1 MGFGKKKNKK
11 KGRRQ
16 NKKREQSENVFTS
29 NLDKKQW
36 FFENFMIFFD
46 KLPQHLQTK
55 YDVPRLNKI
64 KSKELKNEKIAEI
77 DYEALSVEIL
87 SNTKTEYPNFKDIA
101 SPKSYYLHPIRPSFK
116 KRKLCQNQNP
126 RENILASELCQNEK
140 HRQFV
145 WNYFDQM
152 ASFYFCRYLFYA
164 SMQISNHWHFVS
176 SNNRSKQRERIYM
189 AEYTADEL
197 EHHLSIRSPDKRIPE
212 KYWYQRYRLFSKYDD
227 GIKLDI
233 ESWHSVTP
241 QQIAMDIAQKC
252 ECNVIVDA
260 MCGVGGNSIA
270 FAQFCDFV
278 ISVDID
284 AKKIK
289 MAQHN
294 AKIYGV
300 DDKIQFIVGD
310 FFKIAQMFK
319 HSQLIDVI
327 FLSPPWGG
335 QFYQMSM
342 FDIKCLSND
351 GSMDGCKLLADKGEK
366 CKIDKNRLYKKV
378 KSIT

>member
-1 MGFGKKKNKK
+1 MGLITRHCLQKFYQTQKPNIRILKILPV
-11 KGRRQ
+11 Q
-16 NKKREQSENVFTS
+16 NRIICIRFV
-29 NLDKKQW
+29 
-36 FFENFMIFFD
+36 
-46 KLPQHLQTK
+46 HH
-55 YDVPRLNKI
+55 
-64 KSKELKNEKIAEI
+64 LKNENCVKQRVKIRERMFWRQSCVKMKSI
-77 DYEALSVEIL
+77 DNLFGIIL
-87 SNTKTEYPNFKDIA
+87 IKWHHFIFA
-101 SPKSYYLHPIRPSFK
+101 
-116 KRKLCQNQNP
+116 
-126 RENILASELCQNEK
+126 
-140 HRQFV
+140 
-145 WNYFDQM
+145 
-152 ASFYFCRYLFYA
+152 YLFYA

-351 GSMDGCKLLADKGEK
+351 GSMDGCKLFKICRQITKNIAYFLPKNTSYRQLKSLADKGEK
-366 CKIDKNRLYKKV
+366 CKIDKNRLHKKV
-378 KSIT
+378 KSITAYYGNLANTKK